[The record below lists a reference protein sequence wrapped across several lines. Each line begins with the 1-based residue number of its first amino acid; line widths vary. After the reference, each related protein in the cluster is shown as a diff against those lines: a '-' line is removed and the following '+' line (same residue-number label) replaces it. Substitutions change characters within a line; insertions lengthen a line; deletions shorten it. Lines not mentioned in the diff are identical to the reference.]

1 MNEVAALGRTLRRLR
16 KTRGFSQE
24 TLAFESGVS
33 RSHIST
39 IERGEQQT
47 TLDTLFKLARALNT
61 SAARILVMAERD
73 PEALQEGITDAL
85 GLSSEYLE
93 ESELELRQIIADGD
107 TDEAV
112 AYVRFKMTES
122 YLWGMKTE
130 LEKWRQWKGNS

>member
-16 KTRGFSQE
+16 KTRGLSQE
-24 TLAFESGVS
+24 TLAFESGVN

-73 PEALQEGITDAL
+73 PEALQEGITDAP

-93 ESELELRQIIADGD
+93 ETEQELRQIIADGD
-107 TDEAV
+107 ADETV